1 MHDEHQTPNSNI
13 NLAEIVEVL
22 NRIELACDAIA
33 AARTT
38 EQYLS
43 MIDGGQ
49 EDLLSELGD
58 ARQAARDMIG
68 RFNLLAHCTKNKRC
82 TKRSATR

>member
-1 MHDEHQTPNSNI
+1 MGLWMRDKHLDS
-13 NLAEIVEVL
+13 LREIIAVL
-22 NRIELACDAIA
+22 NRLELACDAIA
-33 AARTT
+33 AARTE

-58 ARQAARDMIG
+58 ARRAARDMIE
-68 RFNLLAHCTKNKRC
+68 RLNLRC
-82 TKRSATR
+82 DIG